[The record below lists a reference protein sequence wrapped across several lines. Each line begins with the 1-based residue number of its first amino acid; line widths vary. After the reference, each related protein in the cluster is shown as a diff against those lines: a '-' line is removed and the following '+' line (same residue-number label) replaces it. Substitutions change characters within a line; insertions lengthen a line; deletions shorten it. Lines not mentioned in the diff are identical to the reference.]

1 MKRLSLGVF
10 IGVMSLAALGI
21 SKPQPDIY
29 YFSHFEG
36 IDLDF
41 LRTHYTEIKNN
52 RPIRVEAR
60 YLAYKWRSPFE
71 YKEQLNLVGFNLSSF
86 NILQFTLKE
95 KDDFH
100 YVFPLLL
107 FPTRAGDLQELQ
119 GLTAG
124 DKIVIYGR
132 FYNLRDS
139 EYAITVDVMET
150 VRKGGHDRSV
160 LLDTRL
166 APTPVPMPSATPT
179 PGPGLWNRLKKM
191 MNSTPTPTGTTTP
204 EAK

>member
-1 MKRLSLGVF
+1 MKRLSLAVF
-10 IGVMSLAALGI
+10 IGVLSLASLGN

-41 LRTHYTEIKNN
+41 LRSHYNEIQNN
-52 RPIRVEAR
+52 RPIRVEGR
-60 YLAYKWRSPFE
+60 FLAYKWRSPFE
-71 YKEQLNLVGFNLSSF
+71 FKEQLNLVGFNLNSYH
-86 NILQFTLKE
+86 ILQFTLKE
-95 KDDFH
+95 KDEFH

-119 GLTAG
+119 GLMAG
-124 DKIVIYGR
+124 DRIRIYGR

-139 EYAITVDVMET
+139 EYAITVDVIET
-150 VRKGGHDRSV
+150 VRKGGHDQSV

-166 APTPVPMPSATPT
+166 APTPVPTANATPT

-191 MNSTPTPTGTTTP
+191 MNSTPTPTETTTP